1 MWGKRFWIYELPSL
15 VVGTALMALAVNFV
29 YDPLGMVPG
38 GFSGMSILLT
48 HLSAKYT
55 SVSVPVW
62 ALNLLLNIPIF
73 IWGFFEKGK
82 EYIVKSLIANLTFSL
97 MLFLIPVVPAV
108 KRDFF
113 LAAVSGGVLTGGGIG
128 LVFAR
133 GYSTGGTDLL
143 GSLVKKYLP
152 QFSVATL
159 LFAADAFIIFV
170 GALYFGIAEAV
181 YAAVAVYISSKV
193 MDSIL
198 AGLNRSKQI
207 LIISDSWKD
216 IAEEIMSKLER
227 GVTEITAKGY
237 YSGLKRPV
245 LLCVIGRRQVGALLG
260 VVKRK
265 DPTAF
270 VVVTDAREVIGEGFE
285 HMGS

>member
-1 MWGKRFWIYELPSL
+1 MWGRKFWIWELPAL
-15 VVGTALMALAVNFV
+15 IVGTALMALAVNFV

-38 GFSGMSILLT
+38 GFSGMSILLA
-48 HLSAKYT
+48 HLSDKYT
-55 SVSVPVW
+55 PFSVPVW
-62 ALNLLLNIPIF
+62 AINLLSNIPIF

-82 EYIVKSLIANLTFSL
+82 EYIAKSLIANLFFSL
-97 MLFLIPVVPAV
+97 MLYLIPTMPVAT
-108 KRDFF
+108 RDYF
-113 LAAVSGGVLTGGGIG
+113 LASVTGGVLTGTGIG

-159 LFAADAFIIFV
+159 LFAADAFIIFA

-181 YAAVAVYISSKV
+181 YATVAVYISSKV

-198 AGLNRSKQI
+198 TGLNRSKQV
-207 LIISDSWKD
+207 LIISECWQD
-216 IAEEIMSKLER
+216 IADEIMSKLER
-227 GVTEITAKGY
+227 GVTEIAAKGR
-237 YSGLKRPV
+237 YSGMERPV

-260 VVKRK
+260 VVKRM
-265 DPTAF
+265 DSTAF

-285 HMGS
+285 RLES